1 MIKIKESGATV
12 DDRNRF
18 KICNTIAMYVNHIKK
33 CTKRKAGLLLHT
45 FLKVTH
51 IYMTVVIKHKEF
63 TDKGMALNM
72 YD

>member
-51 IYMTVVIKHKEF
+51 IYMTVVINHKEF